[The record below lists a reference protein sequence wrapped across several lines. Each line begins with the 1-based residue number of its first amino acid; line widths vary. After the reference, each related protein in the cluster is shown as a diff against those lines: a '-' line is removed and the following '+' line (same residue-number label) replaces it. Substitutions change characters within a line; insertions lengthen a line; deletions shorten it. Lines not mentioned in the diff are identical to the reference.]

1 MSADIK
7 ALLSSWRDRP
17 DLFAQEA
24 LGVKLLPW
32 QVEAFRDV
40 GLHDRNTWRSAH
52 GVGKTTSLALLA
64 LWFIS
69 TRFPCKIPVT
79 APTAH
84 QLEDVF
90 WAELAKWFRRM
101 PPPLRNQ
108 FELTSDLLY
117 MKGRKEESFI
127 VARTARREQPEALQ
141 GFHSENLLF
150 LIDEASGIP
159 DTVFEVAEGALSTPG
174 AKVIMAA
181 NPTRVSGYFFDSHT
195 RLKHLWRTRQISAFD
210 VEGTPLF
217 SPAYIESVKRR
228 YGENS
233 NAYRIRVLGEFPTG
247 DDDAVIPLH
256 LVTDAVDRDI
266 RQDESDPIVWG
277 VDCARFGDDRST
289 LCKRR
294 KFKMLEPI
302 KAWRNL
308 DTQALAGVITR
319 EYKDTPPKQ
328 RPDEIM
334 VDVIGI
340 GSGVADRLREN
351 GLPVICVN
359 VSEAAAIGDKYFRQ
373 RDELWWLTREW
384 FESRQASIVDD
395 PELIEELTTPKYE
408 HLGSGKIR
416 VESKED
422 VKKRVLEKKSPD
434 KADALIL
441 TFASQKMRAGDGWGE
456 LKYSDDA
463 YYV

>member
-1 MSADIK
+1 MRDEIK
-7 ALLSSWRDRP
+7 SLLASWRDRP
-17 DLFAQEA
+17 DLFAREA
-24 LGVKLLPW
+24 LGMKLVPW
-32 QVEAFRDV
+32 QQDALLDV
-40 GLHDRNTWRSAH
+40 GKFDRNTWRSAH
-52 GVGKTTSLALLA
+52 GVGKTTTLVALG

-84 QLEDVF
+84 QLDDIF
-90 WAELAKWFRRM
+90 WAELAKWYRKM
-101 PPPLRNQ
+101 PEPLRNQ

-117 MKGRKEESFI
+117 MKGRKEESFL
-127 VARTARREQPEALQ
+127 VGRTARREQPEALQ

-159 DTVFEVAEGALSTPG
+159 DVVFEVAEGALSTPG

-181 NPTRVSGYFFDSHT
+181 NPTRTSGYFFDSHT
-195 RLKHLWRTRQISAFD
+195 RLKEFWKTRRISAFD
-210 VEGTPLF
+210 VQNTPLF
-217 SPAYIESVKRR
+217 SQSYVDSVARR
-228 YGENS
+228 YGTNS

-247 DDDAVIPLH
+247 DDDAAIPLH

-266 RQDESDPIVWG
+266 QQEAGDPIVWG
-277 VDCARFGDDRST
+277 VDVARFGDDRTT

-294 KFKMLEPI
+294 KFQMLSRI
-302 KAWRNL
+302 KSWRGL
-308 DTQALAGVITR
+308 DTQAIAGVITR
-319 EYKDTPPKQ
+319 EFLDTPVKE

-340 GSGVADRLREN
+340 GAGVGDRLREN
-351 GLPVICVN
+351 GLPVVMVN
-359 VSEAAAIGDKYFRQ
+359 VSESAALNERYFRQ

-384 FESRQASIVDD
+384 FESRQASIPDD
-395 PELIEELTTPKYE
+395 EELIEELTTPRYE
-408 HLGSGKIR
+408 MLGSGKIKI
-416 VESKED
+416 ESKAD
-422 VKKRVLEKKSPD
+422 VKSRVLEKKSPD

-441 TFASQKMRAGDGWGE
+441 TFASQKMRAGSSMAP
-456 LKYSDDA
+456 LVYSDGG

>member
-1 MSADIK
+1 MSVEIK
-7 ALLSSWRDRP
+7 KLLLSWRDRP
-17 DLFAQEA
+17 DLFATEA
-24 LGVKLLPW
+24 LGMKLLPW
-32 QVEAFRDV
+32 QAEAFRDV
-40 GLHDRNTWRSAH
+40 AIYDRNTWRSAH
-52 GVGKTTSLALLA
+52 GVGKTTSLAALA

-90 WAELAKWFRRM
+90 WAELAKWYRRM
-101 PPPLRNQ
+101 PLPLQSQ
-108 FELTSDLLY
+108 FELTSDLMYL
-117 MKGRKEESFI
+117 KGRKEESFI

-159 DTVFEVAEGALSTPG
+159 DPVFEVAEGALSTPG

-181 NPTRVSGYFFDSHT
+181 NPTRVTGYFYDSHT
-195 RLKHLWRTRQISAFD
+195 RVKHLWRTRQISAFD

-247 DDDAVIPLH
+247 DDDAVMPLH
-256 LVTDAVDRDI
+256 LVMDAVNRDI
-266 RQDESDPIVWG
+266 VQEDSDPVVWG
-277 VDCARFGDDRST
+277 LDVSRFGDDRTT

-302 KAWRNL
+302 KTWRQL
-308 DTQALAGVITR
+308 DTQAIAGIITR
-319 EYKDTPPKQ
+319 EFRDTPQKL

-340 GSGVADRLREN
+340 GAGVVDRLREN
-351 GLPVICVN
+351 GLPVIGVN
-359 VSEAAAIGDKYFRQ
+359 VSESAAQSEKFFRQ
-373 RDELWWLTREW
+373 RDELWWLAREW
-384 FESRQASIVDD
+384 FESRVASIPDD
-395 PELIEELTTPKYE
+395 DELIEELTTPKYVY
-408 HLGSGKIR
+408 LGSGKIA
-416 VESKED
+416 VESKKE
-422 VKKRVLEKKSPD
+422 VKARTLMQKSPD
-434 KADALIL
+434 KADSLIL
-441 TFASQKMRAGDGWGE
+441 TFASQKMRAGGDAE
-456 LKYSDDA
+456 LQYTDSA